1 MPPLL
6 PVSNLSNGRKKG
18 QEVSKSKPWEGWE
31 EAALGG
37 QPFQSAVSDFPN
49 YPPHPHHEL
58 RGAKD
63 RSLMSYRESQALP
76 RPQESVGAFSGLC
89 DS

>member
-37 QPFQSAVSDFPN
+37 QPFQSAVSDFP
-49 YPPHPHHEL
+49 
-58 RGAKD
+58 GVSG
-63 RSLMSYRESQALP
+63 SLVM
-76 RPQESVGAFSGLC
+76 
-89 DS
+89 